1 MLIFVHQDFLD
12 IPNGVIYSFQK
23 EKILRLIKVYRCR
36 FLCADETCFYL
47 QPGKENDMLKIIGVV
62 INLGIIAYLGYH
74 ASSCMEPEQIAGLNI
89 NQDPMIYSFVA
100 VVALFIALRN

>member
-1 MLIFVHQDFLD
+1 
-12 IPNGVIYSFQK
+12 
-23 EKILRLIKVYRCR
+23 
-36 FLCADETCFYL
+36 
-47 QPGKENDMLKIIGVV
+47 MLKIIGVV